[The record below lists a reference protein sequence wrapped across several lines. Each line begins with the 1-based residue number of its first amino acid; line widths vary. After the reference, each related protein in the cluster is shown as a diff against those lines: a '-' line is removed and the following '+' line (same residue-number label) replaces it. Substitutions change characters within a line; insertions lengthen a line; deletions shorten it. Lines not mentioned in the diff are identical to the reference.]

1 MFITIQKESDI
12 IKILKPKIN
21 NLINI
26 TFHEY
31 IEDTDLCNVCIKENS
46 TSNIKLNNITIDS
59 CKFINIDFNNIELS
73 NVSLVDVIF

>member
-1 MFITIQKESDI
+1 MRNDTIVR
-12 IKILKPKIN
+12 KILKPKIN
-21 NLINI
+21 NLIDI

-31 IEDTDLCNVCIKENS
+31 IEDTDLCNICIKENS
-46 TSNIKLNNITIDS
+46 TSNINLNNITIDS